1 MQNMIVAYVKNLSYS
16 YYNNN
21 ITSPS
26 FSSSYVLDNISFN
39 VNEGDLL
46 GIIGPNGAGKS
57 TLFSCM
63 LGLLKDYHGEIR
75 IFGHD
80 IRKNRKIFHSIGYI
94 PQQKSIDQSFP
105 ATVKEIVSLGIIGEK
120 RSAFSSSSSKDKKVN
135 SAIEIVELSNY
146 KDKRIGELSG
156 GQQQRVLI
164 AKALVKN
171 PKLLILDEPTTSVD
185 METQNRFYTL
195 IKNLNQ
201 KNKITIIWAS
211 HDLDAVK
218 KIANKVMCLNRS
230 MFFHGDT
237 SVFFESSELM
247 QMYSE
252 SSMHAHMNL
261 HSNRYNNNDNDNKEK
276 YNSIYDPNR
285 IDSSSSNLQ
294 C

>member
-1 MQNMIVAYVKNLSYS
+1 
-16 YYNNN
+16 
-21 ITSPS
+21 
-26 FSSSYVLDNISFN
+26 
-39 VNEGDLL
+39 LL

-75 IFGHD
+75 IFGND
-80 IRKNRKIFHSIGYI
+80 IRKNKKVFQNIGYI
-94 PQQKSIDQSFP
+94 PQQKSVDQSFP
-105 ATVKEIVSLGIIGEK
+105 ATVQEIVSLGIIGEK
-120 RSAFSSSSSKDKKVN
+120 RSASSSSSSSKDDKVN

-185 METQNRFYTL
+185 METQNRFYAL

-252 SSMHAHMNL
+252 SSMNAHMNL
-261 HSNRYNNNDNDNKEK
+261 HSNRYNNNNNKEK
-276 YNSIYDPNR
+276 YNSIYDSNR